1 MRYDPISKEFF
12 IQNRASLVKKLKP
25 HSLAVVNANDEMPR
39 NGDQNFV
46 FRQNSD
52 LFYLTG
58 LDQEKCI
65 LVLCPNHPLEAMRE
79 LVFIPNVSR
88 EQVIWYGE
96 KYSPEEAKEISG
108 IKSMKFLE
116 DFEITFKDLVSRSE
130 YIYLN
135 QNEYP
140 KYTTEVPYRDL
151 RFANKIREQFPAHPV
166 ERLAPLVSEL
176 RLVKGPTEI
185 AIMQKACDITEKGF
199 RRVLASLRP
208 GMMEYEVEAE
218 FSHEFLR
225 HGAGGF
231 AYPPIIASGKS
242 ACILHYN
249 VNDKPCKDGDMLL
262 MDFGAEYANYAADC
276 SRTIPV
282 NGKFSPRQRQVY
294 EAVLRVLKKAIKL
307 LVPGITLDQAQA
319 EVINL
324 IDAECMGLGLY
335 SEEDKKQKPEKLF
348 FFDYYMHGVSHFL
361 GLDVHDVGNRQIV
374 LQKGMVVTCEPAIY
388 IEKEGIG
395 VRLENDIVVDDEPID
410 LMAGIPIEIDEIE
423 ALMSK

>member
-96 KYSPEEAKEISG
+96 KYSQEEAKEISG
-108 IKSMKFLE
+108 IKSVKFLE

-199 RRVLASLRP
+199 RRVLAS
-208 GMMEYEVEAE
+208 VAAW
-218 FSHEFLR
+218 H
-225 HGAGGF
+225 
-231 AYPPIIASGKS
+231 
-242 ACILHYN
+242 
-249 VNDKPCKDGDMLL
+249 DGIR
-262 MDFGAEYANYAADC
+262 
-276 SRTIPV
+276 S
-282 NGKFSPRQRQVY
+282 
-294 EAVLRVLKKAIKL
+294 
-307 LVPGITLDQAQA
+307 
-319 EVINL
+319 
-324 IDAECMGLGLY
+324 
-335 SEEDKKQKPEKLF
+335 
-348 FFDYYMHGVSHFL
+348 
-361 GLDVHDVGNRQIV
+361 
-374 LQKGMVVTCEPAIY
+374 
-388 IEKEGIG
+388 
-395 VRLENDIVVDDEPID
+395 
-410 LMAGIPIEIDEIE
+410 
-423 ALMSK
+423 